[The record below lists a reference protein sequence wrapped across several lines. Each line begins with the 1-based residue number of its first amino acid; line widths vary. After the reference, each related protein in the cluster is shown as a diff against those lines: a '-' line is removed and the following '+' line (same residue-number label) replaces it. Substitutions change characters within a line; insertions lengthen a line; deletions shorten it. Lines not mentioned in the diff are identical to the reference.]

1 MTKKRAERRMR
12 RSIFSSLYWRISA
25 IFLVLL
31 LVLSAIYIYV
41 AAFTAEMYFQE
52 ASQRLN
58 STVAAQIASD
68 ITPFVDGKVNTE
80 SLEQVFHNV
89 MVINPSIEVYLLD
102 TTGRILS
109 YYAPN
114 KTMQHDRISMD
125 PIQEFIRT
133 EGKSFVMGM
142 DPKKEEGEKVFS
154 AAAIEKDGKLQ
165 GYIYVILEGEE
176 YESSTSFLL
185 GSYILRIGTRTVFIT
200 LAAAILIGLLAIR
213 SITKNV
219 RTIRNTMQ
227 EFKSGNVDA
236 RIHMPGKGELT
247 DLAESFNHMADTITQ
262 NMEEI
267 KTLDTLRRELV
278 ANVSHDLRTPLA
290 IIQGYVE
297 TVLMKD
303 DSLDPGDKMR
313 YLSTV
318 LSSTER
324 LRKLV
329 EELFELSK
337 LEAKQT
343 KPKLE
348 LFSIAE
354 LVQDVAQKFDVLA
367 RQKNITVRTVLPHD
381 LPPVNADIALIE
393 RVLQNLVDNALKF
406 TPESGTITI
415 ALSKSDVGVNVEIID
430 SGEGISPEDL
440 PHVFERYTQGGKD
453 LASLEEGTGLGLAIV
468 KKILEAHGVTI
479 SVKSAIREGTAFSFQ
494 LPVTT

>member
-1 MTKKRAERRMR
+1 MKQRKSV
-12 RSIFSSLYWRISA
+12 RSKQPVFSSLYWRISA
-25 IFLVLL
+25 TFLLLL
-31 LVLSAIYIYV
+31 LVLSAVYLYV
-41 AAFTAEMYFQE
+41 ATFTAEMYFQE

-58 STVAAQIASD
+58 STVAAHIASD

-80 SLEQVFHNV
+80 ALERVFHNV

-102 TTGRILS
+102 TTGLILS

-114 KTMQHDRISMD
+114 KTMRRKSVSVE
-125 PIQEFIRT
+125 PIHEFIRT
-133 EGKSFVMGM
+133 EGKTFVMGL
-142 DPKKEEGEKVFS
+142 DPKKEDGEKVFS
-154 AAAIEKDGKLQ
+154 AAAIEKDGLLE

-176 YESSTSFLL
+176 YESTTSFLI
-185 GSYILRIGTRTVFIT
+185 GSYILRLGTRTILIS
-200 LAAAILIGLLAIR
+200 LAAAILIGLIAIR
-213 SITKNV
+213 SITRNI
-219 RTIRNTMQ
+219 RTIRKTMRD
-227 EFKSGNVDA
+227 FTSGKLDA
-236 RIHMPGKGELT
+236 RISLPGKGELT
-247 DLAESFNHMADTITQ
+247 DLAESFNRMADTIVQ

-297 TVLMKD
+297 TVLMKED
-303 DSLDPGDKMR
+303 ALNPQDRLR

-343 KPKLE
+343 KPAPE

-367 RQKNITVRTVLPHD
+367 RERSITINTILPRN
-381 LPPVNADIALIE
+381 LPPVHADIALIE
-393 RVLQNLVDNALKF
+393 RVLQNLVENALKF
-406 TPESGTITI
+406 TPESGVITLE
-415 ALSKSDVGVNVEIID
+415 LSPSPSGVEVNVVD
-430 SGEGISPEDL
+430 TGQGISPEDI
-440 PHVFERYTQGGKD
+440 PHVFERYRQGAKGMNSFD
-453 LASLEEGTGLGLAIV
+453 QGTGLGLAIV

-479 SVKSAIREGTAFSFQ
+479 SVRSKVQEGTAFSFQ
-494 LPVTT
+494 LPLRT